1 MSEQLPPPRTGL
13 SRIVHAGLYSL
24 AGLTHAVKNEAAFRQ
39 EACLACILIPAA
51 VLIPVEPM
59 LRLLLVLAMLAVLVT
74 ELLNSAV
81 EAVVDHVSPQFH
93 PLAKQ
98 AKDMGSAAV
107 LLSLLGLLAT
117 WGLALYQLLSAGC

>member
-1 MSEQLPPPRTGL
+1 MSEQLPPARSGL
-13 SRIVHAGLYSL
+13 SRVIHAGLYSL
-24 AGLTHAVKNEAAFRQ
+24 AGLTHAIRNEAAFRQ
-39 EACLACILIPAA
+39 EAGLACILIPAA
-51 VLIPVEPM
+51 VLIPVDPI
-59 LRLLLVLAMLAVLVT
+59 LRLLLVLTMLAVLIT

-107 LLSLLGLLAT
+107 LLSI
-117 WGLALYQLLSAGC
+117 LALLSTWALAIFQMLNRA